1 MLRNA
6 LCLVLFLVTASSTT
20 LHAKEKTIQRESLE
34 EYLQHV
40 TAQRPSANQRAPGS
54 LWTDSGGL
62 ADSSTDYKAARVG
75 DTITI
80 IVAQSLQANNAGNV
94 STDRNFKA
102 SSGINALAGHIS
114 TSGVQGLFSAQSS
127 ATLAGKAQA
136 SSNSSLKTSLA
147 GQVAAVLPNGM
158 LVIEA
163 ERQITMNNER
173 QTILLRGLVRPGDV
187 APDNSVAS
195 NVVGNLQLEI
205 KGKGVISDGTRPPNF
220 LVRALLHIVGF

>member
-1 MLRNA
+1 MRCRQLSFV
-6 LCLVLFLVTASSTT
+6 LLVASSSCFSV
-20 LHAKEKTIQRESLE
+20 AKEKTIQQESLND
-34 EYLQHV
+34 YIRHV
-40 TAQRPSANQRAPGS
+40 SGQVSTAQPEGMGS
-54 LWTDSGGL
+54 LWKDQGRL
-62 ADSSTDYKAARVG
+62 ADFSTDYKAAKVG

-80 IVAQSLQANNAGNV
+80 LVSQSLESNNTGNV
-94 STDRNFKA
+94 ATDRSFKA
-102 SSGINALAGHIS
+102 SSGISGLAGHVS
-114 TSGVQGLFSAQSS
+114 TTGVQNILSAQSS

-147 GQVAAVLPNGM
+147 GLVAAVLPNGM

-173 QTILLRGLVRPGDV
+173 QTILLRGLVRPGDI

-205 KGKGVISDGTRPPNF
+205 KGKGVVSDGTRPPNF
-220 LVRALLHIVGF
+220 LVRALLRIVGF

>member
-1 MLRNA
+1 MRRTVFR
-6 LCLVLFLVTASSTT
+6 LVLFLLLAST
-20 LHAKEKTIQRESLE
+20 LVWAKEKTIQRESLE
-34 EYLQHV
+34 EYL
-40 TAQRPSANQRAPGS
+40 RRLSLSSPLPEKPAPGS
-54 LWTDSGGL
+54 LWTDQGRL
-62 ADSSTDYKAARVG
+62 ADFSTDYKAAKVG

-80 IVAQSLQANNAGNV
+80 LVSQSLQANNTGNV
-94 STDRNFKA
+94 ASDRSFKA

-114 TSGVQGLFSAQSS
+114 TSGVQNIFSPQSS

-173 QTILLRGLVRPGDV
+173 QTILLRGLVRPGDIS
-187 APDNSVAS
+187 PDNAVAS

-205 KGKGVISDGTRPPNF
+205 KGKGVISDGTRPPNL
-220 LVRALLHIVGF
+220 LVRMLLRLVGF

>member
-1 MLRNA
+1 MRCWY
-6 LCLVLFLVTASSTT
+6 LCFLLLVVGSSSG
-20 LHAKEKTIQRESLE
+20 LWAKEKTIQQESLND
-34 EYLQHV
+34 YIRHV
-40 TAQRPSANQRAPGS
+40 SPQVSPVDSPAIGS
-54 LWTDSGGL
+54 LWNDRGRL
-62 ADSSTDYKAARVG
+62 ADFSTDYKAAQVG
-75 DTITI
+75 DPITI
-80 IVAQSLQANNAGNV
+80 LVSQSLQANNTGNV
-94 STDRNFKA
+94 ASDRSFKA
-102 SSGINALAGHIS
+102 SSGISAIAGHVS
-114 TSGVQGLFSAQSS
+114 TSGVQYLFSPQSS

-173 QTILLRGLVRPGDV
+173 QTILLRGLVRPGDI

-205 KGKGVISDGTRPPNF
+205 RGKGVVSDGTRPPNL
-220 LVRALLHIVGF
+220 LVRTLLRIVGF